1 MYFIIISIYNNATN
15 IKYIILKYNYYA
27 YIIVYTLFMQEKL

>member
-1 MYFIIISIYNNATN
+1 MYLRIIIIYNNATN
-15 IKYIILKYNYYA
+15 IKHIILNYNYYA